1 MAHEVFISHSSLD
14 KPVAD
19 AVCAA
24 LEKTTIRCWLAPR
37 DVQPG
42 RSFAGEITRA
52 IQHSKVMVLIFSAHS
67 NTSEQ
72 ILREV
77 QLAANSH
84 LHIVQFR
91 IENVLPNE
99 DLEYYLSAPHWLDA
113 LTPPLEN
120 NIRRL
125 RSSVKALLEMTVEES
140 AKPAMTPVASSM
152 HSSAE
157 RNHQSDVAT
166 DEGDGVPVKSSQTTQ
181 SQPAIPPVASISAI
195 AGPKEPSVWRKKP
208 LIMITG
214 GVAAALLLLTV
225 TVLLTRPHPS
235 IDSSAEKDYAEAMK
249 LENGTG
255 VPKDV
260 GKAIQLYQKAADHG
274 YARAQA
280 KLGFLYWNGKGVAK
294 DLSKAVELFQKA
306 ADQGYAPAQTS
317 LGDFY
322 QYGIGVPKDVEKATE
337 LYKKAA
343 DQGDAR
349 AQTYLDHL
357 SLLTPAPHTSN
368 TPYSPNASA
377 SSGGSLWISTKPVGA
392 TVIVD
397 GSITKISPATF
408 SNLPSGQHHLQ
419 IILEGYQTE
428 EREVEIQ
435 SGLVKAPGTITLLGK
450 YNVPPLSSAPT
461 LPQPKTDQFDGVW
474 IGRDTSG
481 SGWSSVLTIKGGTT
495 ASITVTFTQKRP
507 PKYDRW
513 SGIPSPYDKSR
524 TLFFEWSTESTSVR
538 VTTTTVDANWNE
550 WKLKWKPSGI
560 PYSVLQNVY
569 GRPGPG
575 SFNQAYAPIQG
586 WEFTLSGSDLTTG
599 GSAGWTF
606 HRKR

>member
-24 LEKTTIRCWLAPR
+24 LEETTIRCWLAPR

-125 RSSVKALLEMTVEES
+125 RSSVKALLEMTCEEG
-140 AKPAMTPVASSM
+140 AKRAVTPLASSM
-152 HSSAE
+152 HSRAE
-157 RNHQSDVAT
+157 RNHQSGVAT
-166 DEGDGVPVKSSQTTQ
+166 DEGDGVPVKSSQTMQ

-195 AGPKEPSVWRKKP
+195 AGPKEPSVWRRKP
-208 LIMITG
+208 LIMVTG

-280 KLGFLYWNGKGVAK
+280 KLGFLYWNGRGVLK
-294 DLSKAVELFQKA
+294 DETKAFELFQKA
-306 ADQGYAPAQTS
+306 ADQGYAPAQTR

-322 QYGIGVPKDVEKATE
+322 QYGIGVPKDLGKATE
-337 LYKKAA
+337 FYKKAA
-343 DQGDAR
+343 DQGDVQ

-357 SLLTPAPHTSN
+357 SLLTPAPYTSN
-368 TPYSPNASA
+368 TPYSPSASA

-419 IILEGYQTE
+419 VILEGYQTE
-428 EREVEIQ
+428 EKEVEIQ
-435 SGLVKAPGTITLLGK
+435 SGLVKAPGTITLLANSQ
-450 YNVPPLSSAPT
+450 NVPPSSSAST

-474 IGRDTSG
+474 IGRDPSG
-481 SGWSSVLTIKGGTT
+481 SGWSSVLTISGGTT
-495 ASITVTFTQKRP
+495 ASMTMTLTQKRP

-524 TLFFEWSTESTSVR
+524 TLFFEWSAESTSVR
-538 VTTTTVDANWNE
+538 VTTTTVGINWTE

-575 SFNQAYAPIQG
+575 SFNQAYAPIQDLG
-586 WEFTLSGSDLTTG
+586 LTLSGSDLTSG
-599 GSAGWTF
+599 AWTY